1 MADMSI
7 KALSAK
13 ELLGKMLADVSR
25 LQTESMT
32 LTQALNGLDKLKE
45 GLMQDLPISGLEV
58 RAGQLYLHSIPLV
71 RWNESVRVKLAIDV
85 AKLSTGD
92 LGLIIVDGLEKLDSE
107 SFKAFTEYVQS
118 DESCQYVVSR
128 VTDEPKL
135 SIETH

>member
-1 MADMSI
+1 MSI

-92 LGLIIVDGLEKLDSE
+92 LGLVIVDGLEKLDSE